1 MSRTAQEEANLKLVL
16 DMFAQVLNPMDSGA
30 VDRFIADDYIQH
42 NQSVEPGKQPLK
54 DFLDMIKGQT
64 PEAVHDVKRAFV
76 DGDHVTVHYH
86 VRRFPGDLG
95 WAVIDIF
102 RVEDGKIVEH
112 FDVIQAVPDTSAN
125 GNGMFD
131 GDKED

>member
-1 MSRTAQEEANLKLVL
+1 MSRDAQEQANLQLVL
-16 DMFAQVLNPMDSGA
+16 DMFAHVLNPMDSGA
-30 VDRFIADDYIQH
+30 VDRFIAPDYVQH
-42 NQSVEPGKQPLK
+42 SQLAPPGRDALK
-54 DFLDMIKGQT
+54 AFLDMIRAET

-102 RVEDGKIVEH
+102 RVEDGLIAEHWDVMQDVVEGGPNPNSP
-112 FDVIQAVPDTSAN
+112 F
-125 GNGMFD
+125 
-131 GDKED
+131 